1 MDIEKNL
8 RARLYRV
15 TCPSP
20 DELGEY
26 HLQILPDRQ
35 MQLLT
40 QHLPICPHCRR
51 ELAQLE
57 DYLTALAP
65 ELNYNWGERIEI
77 WIARLLAQ
85 NPEQGF
91 VPTLALRGQED
102 GPSIYE
108 AGSYQLSLEIQG
120 DPMKPGYKSILG
132 LIVGG
137 ADAAFLAQLWQEG
150 RSLQETAVDDLG
162 NFIFTGV
169 QPGTYELILSQRI
182 GEIHVPA
189 FAV

>member
-8 RARLYRV
+8 RAWLYRV

-35 MQLLT
+35 VQLLT
-40 QHLPICPHCRR
+40 EHLHICPYCRQ
-51 ELAQLE
+51 ELAELE
-57 DYLTALAP
+57 DYLTALSP
-65 ELNYNWGERIEI
+65 ELTYGWGKRVEI
-77 WIARLLAQ
+77 WKARLLPQ
-85 NPEQGF
+85 NLGQGF
-91 VPTLALRGQED
+91 VPALVLRGQED

-120 DPMKPGYKSILG
+120 DPMQPGYKSILG
-132 LIVGG
+132 LLVGG
-137 ADAAFLAQLWQEG
+137 TNAAFGAQLWQEG

-182 GEIHVPA
+182 AEIHVPA
-189 FAV
+189 FTV